1 MTPNPS
7 LWPLALAALTLGYGG
22 PVHSQSPITGFAGF
36 GWGTTRS
43 EILRRLGTPVEDL
56 REGDLERISYKQ
68 GSDSGY
74 MFAFRL
80 DHGLVAGIRILP
92 LALGTQCMAAVRAR
106 KAAIAREYPRLV
118 PVETRTPDTNGLCG
132 VKDWSVVWLDRGGNR
147 ILLTID
153 ATKHRLYSYYSNPFG
168 S

>member
-1 MTPNPS
+1 MRPNLA
-7 LWPLALAALTLGYGG
+7 LWSLALAALTLGYGD
-22 PVHSQSPITGFAGF
+22 PIHAQSVIAGFAGF

-56 REGDLERISYKQ
+56 REGDRERISYKQ

-74 MFAFRL
+74 MFAFRP

-92 LALGTQCMAAVRAR
+92 LALGPQCVAAVRGR

-118 PVETRTPDTNGLCG
+118 PLETRTSGTTGLCG
-132 VKDWSVVWLDRGGNR
+132 VKDWSVLWLDRGGNR

-153 ATKHRLYSYYSNPFG
+153 ATKHRLYIYYSNPFG